1 MINFKNYLNSIFLTL
16 IFFVLL
22 SLKNLSVFA
31 DQKNNLEKNPTS
43 CEIQENK
50 ITQDFEEAKT
60 GHCTE
65 RKMTIFERVGYCMQL
80 FHAHLFIQLI
90 VFYYTNKA
98 IYIYNN
104 TPIKTS
110 RN

>member
-1 MINFKNYLNSIFLTL
+1 
-16 IFFVLL
+16 
-22 SLKNLSVFA
+22 
-31 DQKNNLEKNPTS
+31 
-43 CEIQENK
+43 
-50 ITQDFEEAKT
+50 
-60 GHCTE
+60 
-65 RKMTIFERVGYCMQL
+65 MQL

-110 RN
+110 RIKTEFFTILCLVGQVFSGAL